1 MFPGKCLF
9 EINEELFGPVLT
21 IHVYDEAKWL
31 ETLDLVDSTSPYAL
45 TGAIFAQ
52 DRYAIEQGM
61 QRLRNAARDGV
72 KITRVAIDA
81 DVSPYKITLL
91 TGDGIHN
98 PANNQPRRARLSILE
113 INAINAQLDAL
124 GVPAVATW

>member
-1 MFPGKCLF
+1 MTSATL
-9 EINEELFGPVLT
+9 I
-21 IHVYDEAKWL
+21 AKSEHMSAGL
-31 ETLDLVDSTSPYAL
+31 AV
-45 TGAIFAQ
+45 I
-52 DRYAIEQGM
+52 
-61 QRLRNAARDGV
+61 QRLRNAATCHGI

-81 DVSPYKITLL
+81 NVSPYKITLL

-98 PANNQPRRARLSILE
+98 PANGQPRRARLSILE

>member
-1 MFPGKCLF
+1 MANHK
-9 EINEELFGPVLT
+9 
-21 IHVYDEAKWL
+21 
-31 ETLDLVDSTSPYAL
+31 S
-45 TGAIFAQ
+45 AIKRHKQ
-52 DRYAIEQGM
+52 S
-61 QRLRNAARDGV
+61 LRNAARNGV

-81 DVSPYKITLL
+81 NVSPYKLTLL

-98 PANNQPRRARLSILE
+98 PANDQPRRARLSILE